1 MSVMHKLKTNIIP
14 LNNKD
19 SIILEEYY
27 EEGYQWNEVTYK
39 SKNNKYLIGAYS
51 IYNYSNSREWMEYN
65 SETIALMRIYN
76 YGYELSDPEVIK
88 IFDIETKEFI
98 TGTNEELYAYY
109 EEKIKGISKKKL
121 KN

>member
-1 MSVMHKLKTNIIP
+1 MSVMHKLKTNIIS

-19 SIILEEYY
+19 SIII

-39 SKNNKYLIGAYS
+39 SEKSKYLIGAYS
-51 IYNYSNSREWMEYN
+51 IYNYSSSREWMEYN
-65 SETIALMRIYN
+65 SETIALMRICS

-88 IFDIETKEFI
+88 IFDIKSKEFI

-109 EEKIKGISKKKL
+109 EEK
-121 KN
+121 